1 MRPRSPWWL
10 AFWLIVTGGL
20 WFFVWYYRCNR
31 DLRDGAGIM
40 TGPFLSLLAVTVGWG
55 LVFPPFLSWWRTW
68 ARIREAQRAA
78 GVENTVRPEP
88 AFLLQLVVPVLLP
101 LGALHAQVELNRAW
115 RGRRPR
121 L

>member
-31 DLRDGAGIM
+31 DLRDGGIM

-78 GVENTVRPEP
+78 GVENPVRPEP

-101 LGALHAQVELNRAW
+101 VGAVHAQVELNRAW